1 MAQYSNI
8 KKPAFYVPLCDYLQS
23 IGNVEYKDDPLNDI
37 HLLNPTKIHHI
48 PLPIDQDMIYDVDF
62 KDSLP
67 IEAVTT
73 TSGYIYIFIL
83 GHNFRGINAS
93 IDIQLIQDGN
103 YISPNIRT
111 QIVNDSGSLQRPA
124 YNGFSI
130 FRAKYLNV
138 TMIDGYRIKIR
149 NLGNTE
155 QNIKIG
161 CVSLSSK
168 WNPPHSPDLSVSM
181 TRDYDGVKTT
191 PTKGGATLSN
201 ASYTRG
207 GTFWATN
214 YAWELGTNDY
224 NQGENFSAESSRTL
238 GRRTW
243 SMNFSYLSPENVMPK
258 TESLN
263 RYNTS
268 LTASTD
274 SNLYSQ
280 SFFSRVLNRIQGS
293 HLPFIFQANDTDP
306 NTNPDQ
312 WAICRLDQKNVS
324 ITQAAPELYS
334 LSMKLRESY

>member
-8 KKPAFYVPLCDYLQS
+8 KKCAFYVPLCDYLQS
-23 IGNVEYKDDPLNDI
+23 VGNVVYKDDPFNDI
-37 HLLNPTKIHHI
+37 HLLNPTKTHEIS
-48 PLPIDQDMIYDVDF
+48 LPTGQDMVYDVEF
-62 KDSLP
+62 RDSLP
-67 IEAVTT
+67 IETIT
-73 TSGYIYIFIL
+73 DSDGYIYIFIL
-83 GHNFRGINAS
+83 GHNLHSIDAS
-93 IDIQLIQDGN
+93 IDIELIENGN
-103 YISPNIRT
+103 YISPTTRT
-111 QIVNDSGSLQRPA
+111 SIINDNGDLNKPE

-130 FRAKYLNV
+130 FKAKYSATSV
-138 TMIDGYRIKIR
+138 DGYRIKIR
-149 NLGNTE
+149 NLLDIN

-191 PTKGGATLSN
+191 TTKGGATLSN

-207 GTFWATN
+207 GTFWATS
-214 YAWELGTNDY
+214 YAWELTTGQYDQGTETTIEM
-224 NQGENFSAESSRTL
+224 QRTL
-238 GRRTW
+238 GRRIW
-243 SMNFSYLSPENVMPK
+243 SMNFSYLTPENLMPK

-263 RYNTS
+263 NYETS

-280 SFFSRVLNRIQGS
+280 SFFSRELNRIQGS

-334 LSMKLRESY
+334 LSMKLKESW